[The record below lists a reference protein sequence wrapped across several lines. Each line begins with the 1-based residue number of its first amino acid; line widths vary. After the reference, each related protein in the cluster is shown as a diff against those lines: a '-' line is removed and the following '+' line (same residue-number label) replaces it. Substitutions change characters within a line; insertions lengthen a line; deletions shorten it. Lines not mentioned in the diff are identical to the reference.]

1 MNTKIFPQDQLS
13 TRLRNSYGNWAVIT
27 GASSGI
33 GLALAKQTASAGLN
47 VVLVARSEDKLNLLA
62 TELQEAHGI
71 ESRVV
76 PADLGTVEGIT
87 AVQQQTNDLD
97 IGLFIASAGFGT
109 SGEFLDG
116 NIEEELAM
124 LNVNCR
130 ALMMLTWHFGR
141 QFAEKGRGGIVLL
154 SSIVGFQG
162 MPNAAH
168 YAATK
173 AYVQTLSEALT
184 VELKSKGVDVLAAA
198 PGPTNSGFASRADMQ
213 MGAAL
218 NPEDLARPILNALGK
233 RTTTLPGFLSKFLVY
248 VMAPL
253 PRALR
258 IRIMGSVMGGMTQHQ
273 TESQPIPKQA

>member
-1 MNTKIFPQDQLS
+1 MNTKPLPQDQLS
-13 TRLRNSYGNWAVIT
+13 TRLRNSYGSWAVIT

-33 GLALAKQTASAGLN
+33 GLALAKQTASSGLN
-47 VVLVARSEDKLNLLA
+47 VVLVARSQAKLDLLA
-62 TELQEAHGI
+62 QEMNEAHGVQT
-71 ESRVV
+71 RVIT
-76 PADLGTVEGIT
+76 ADLGTMEGIT
-87 AVQQQTNDLD
+87 AVKNQTHNLD
-97 IGLFIASAGFGT
+97 IGLLIASAGFGT

-116 NIEEELAM
+116 KIEEEIAM

-130 ALMMLTWHFGR
+130 ALMMLTQHFGR
-141 QFAEKGRGGIVLL
+141 QFADKGRGGIILL

-173 AYVQTLSEALT
+173 AYVQTLSEALN

-213 MGAAL
+213 MGASL

-233 RTTTLPGFLSKFLVY
+233 RATTLPGFLSKFLVY

-253 PRALR
+253 PRAIR
-258 IRIMGSVMGGMTQHQ
+258 IRIMGNVMGSMTSHQ